1 MFNLP
6 PYTGE
11 EPCQTGDPD
20 RFFPEQ
26 GHRGAKAKGE
36 CAKCPLLKKCFD
48 YALHT
53 AVEGIWAGTST
64 GERQKLRHKLH
75 IVPDPV
81 VPFGADDAPHRIDRD
96 QILRMANRG
105 TPVDKIAELLQTS
118 TQVVR
123 RHLREADEAVA

>member
-1 MFNLP
+1 MYDLP
-6 PYTGE
+6 TFTGE

-26 GHRGAKAKGE
+26 GHKGAAAKRE
-36 CAKCPLLKKCFD
+36 CLKCPLLDKCFD

-64 GERQKLRHKLH
+64 GERQKLRRELR

-81 VPFGADDAPHRIDRD
+81 VPVGADDAPHRIDRD
-96 QILRMANRG
+96 QIVRMANRG
-105 TPVDKIAELLQTS
+105 TSVSQIASQLQTS
-118 TQVVR
+118 PQVVR
-123 RHLREADEAVA
+123 RHLREAEGAA